1 MIYEIANKDLY
12 TAIQRGATM
21 VCLSGDGTCALV
33 SGATLLTGIDI
44 ISQFDE
50 TVPNSTEL
58 STLLDLPFWR
68 QPCKD
73 CDI

>member
-12 TAIQRGATM
+12 TAIVKGATM

-33 SGATLLTGIDI
+33 SSTTLPTGIDI
-44 ISQFDE
+44 INQFDE
-50 TVPNSTEL
+50 TIPNSTEL
-58 STLLDLPFWR
+58 STLLALPFWR